1 MGDQAMKTFKLR
13 QTRRQLLTGAAALG
27 AGIAFLPRGLQAQA
41 SGPIKISGLVPLT
54 GGGGAFGPNITLA
67 HKAVVAEVNA
77 AGGLLGRKVE
87 LITED
92 DETNPDTGVRA
103 AHKLIDVDKVS
114 AIMSV
119 WASAVGTAVLP
130 LCWENK
136 VMMLAISAADTI
148 AELPHQGYFV
158 RTQPHTA
165 LQGEQFAKF
174 AIDTGTKHLYI
185 MMPQTPYTDTVI
197 KGITAICA
205 PKSIKVSSMVYDA
218 KKTSLRSEVDE
229 MKRTNPDTLMIGGYQ
244 PDDIVLAK
252 DVFRSNYKGRIVGF
266 AFGMT
271 PQFIDGVGAEVCEGY
286 YTVEPIPAAGSTA
299 YKRLQTLLKKDGEL
313 DTYICQGYDHANLA
327 LLAIAHAKEASGTAI
342 KEHIRKIGDP
352 AGVKVDNAV
361 DGIKLLA
368 EGKQINYEGASGP
381 CKFADN
387 GNVREVRFRLNQ
399 IKGGKILPAK
409 I

>member
-1 MGDQAMKTFKLR
+1 MKPIR
-13 QTRRQLLTGAAALG
+13 HSATRRSVLQGAAALG
-27 AGIAFLPRGLQAQA
+27 AGIAFMPRRLQAQP
-41 SGPIKISGLVPLT
+41 SGPVRIAGLVPLT
-54 GGGGAFGPNITLA
+54 GGGGALGPEMALA
-67 HKAVVAEVNA
+67 HKLTVEEINA
-77 AGGLLGRKVE
+77 AGGVLGRKIE

-92 DETNPDTGVRA
+92 DQTNPEAGVRA
-103 AHKLIDVDKVS
+103 ARKLIDVDKVS

-165 LQGEQFAKF
+165 LQGDQFAKF
-174 AIDTGTKHLYI
+174 AIDTQTKHLYV
-185 MMPQTPYTDTVI
+185 MMPQTPFTDTVI
-197 KGITAICA
+197 KGITAICQ
-205 PKSIKVSSMVYDA
+205 PKGIKVSSMVYDA

-229 MKRTNPDTLMIGGYQ
+229 MMRAAPDTLMIGGYQ

-252 DVFRSNYKGRIVGF
+252 DVFRASYKGRVIGF
-266 AFGMT
+266 AYGMT
-271 PQFIDGVGAEVCEGY
+271 PQFVEGAGAAVAEGM
-286 YTVEPIPAAGSTA
+286 YTVEPVPTAGSSA
-299 YKRLQTLLKKDGEL
+299 YQRLQKLIKKDDL
-313 DTYICQGYDHANLA
+313 NTYTCQAYDHVNLA
-327 LLAIAHAKEASGTAI
+327 VLAIAHAKEASGTAI
-342 KEHIRKIGDP
+342 KDHIRKIGDP

-381 CKFADN
+381 CKFTDI
-387 GNVREVRFRLNQ
+387 GNIREVVFRLNQ

>member
-1 MGDQAMKTFKLR
+1 MKSRLQT
-13 QTRRQLLTGAAALG
+13 TRRTLLQGAAALG
-27 AGIAFLPRGLQAQA
+27 AGVAFLPRGLRAQA
-41 SGPIKISGLVPLT
+41 SGPIRIAGLVPLT
-54 GGGGAFGPNITLA
+54 GGGGAFGPNMSLSQKT
-67 HKAVVAEVNA
+67 VVDEVNA

-92 DETNPDTGVRA
+92 DQTNPEAGVRA
-103 AHKLIDVDKVS
+103 ARKLIDVDKVS

-174 AIDTGTKHLYI
+174 AIDTGTKHLYV
-185 MMPQTPYTDTVI
+185 MMPQTPFTETVI
-197 KGITAICA
+197 KGITQICQS
-205 PKSIKVSSMVYDA
+205 KNIKVTSMIYDA

-229 MKRTNPDTLMIGGYQ
+229 MMRTTPDTLMIGGYQ

-252 DVFRSNYKGRIVGF
+252 DVFRANYKGRVVGF
-266 AFGMT
+266 AYGMT
-271 PQFIDGVGAEVCEGY
+271 PQFVEGAGAEVTEGM
-286 YTVEPIPAAGSTA
+286 YTIEPIPAAGSTA
-299 YKRLQTLLKKDGEL
+299 YGRLQKLLKKDAL
-313 DTYICQGYDHANLA
+313 DTYTCQGYDHANLA
-327 LLAIAHAKEASGTAI
+327 LLAIAQAKEASGTAI
-342 KEHIRKIGDP
+342 RDNIRKIGDP

-368 EGKQINYEGASGP
+368 EGKKINYEGASGP
-381 CKFADN
+381 CKFTDI
-387 GNVREVRFRLNQ
+387 GNIREVVFRLNQ
-399 IKGGKILPAK
+399 IKAGKILPA
-409 I
+409 

>member
-1 MGDQAMKTFKLR
+1 MKTA
-13 QTRRQLLTGAAALG
+13 QTHASRRAILKGAAALG
-27 AGIAFLPRGLQAQA
+27 AGLAFLPRAGRAQP
-41 SGPIKISGLVPLT
+41 SGPIRIAGLVPLT
-54 GGGGAFGPNITLA
+54 GGGGAFGPNMA
-67 HKAVVAEVNA
+67 ASHKLVVDEVNA
-77 AGGLLGRKVE
+77 AGGVLGRKVE

-92 DETNPDTGVRA
+92 DQTNPEAGVRA
-103 AHKLIDVDKVS
+103 ARKLIDVDKVS

-136 VMMLAISAADTI
+136 VMMLAICAADTI

-174 AIDTGTKHLYI
+174 AIDTATKHLYV
-185 MMPQTPYTDTVI
+185 MMPQTPFTDTVI

-205 PKSIKVSSMVYDA
+205 PKGIKVSSMVYDA

-229 MKRTNPDTLMIGGYQ
+229 VMRTTPDTLMIGGYQ

-252 DVFRSNYKGRIVGF
+252 DVFRANYKGRVIGF
-266 AFGMT
+266 AYGMT
-271 PQFIDGVGAEVCEGY
+271 PQFVEGAGAEVAEGM
-286 YTVEPIPAAGSTA
+286 YTVEPIPAAGSTG
-299 YKRLQTLLKKDGEL
+299 YQRLKTLLKKDEL
-313 DTYICQGYDHANLA
+313 DTYTCQGYDHANLA
-327 LLAIAHAKEASGTAI
+327 ILAIAHAKDASGAAI
-342 KEHIRKIGDP
+342 KDHVRKIGDP

-361 DGIKLLA
+361 DGLKLLA

-381 CKFADN
+381 CKFTDI
-387 GNVREVRFRLNQ
+387 GNVREVVFRLNQ
-399 IKGGKILPAK
+399 IKAGKILPAK